1 MSADILHRI
10 DSRLRSITCKYL
22 QPFGGL
28 DVILCGD
35 LRQLPPVRAAEVFK
49 RVKTD
54 DVFNTTEIAWHHLAY
69 FALIKVVRQN
79 NLRFST
85 LLSKIGDGVELDPEE
100 ISLIESRFVP
110 QQEAEASCPG
120 GIRLFYSNKESDYY
134 NTTKAIVAQDNAV
147 PCTAQD
153 TIVGCR
159 SMQEQTEAM
168 RKVETL
174 PKAEIG
180 NLPANIMLC
189 IGKPYMI
196 TLNVDVSDG
205 LVNGSVG
212 TLKFIENDTHGKPL
226 RIWLQF
232 GELGSK
238 LAIGT
243 VAAAKSHHLRKLN
256 RNIQPNWIPIE
267 RRTVTCVI
275 DKKTKVSVRRC
286 QLPVVQ
292 ASAITIHK
300 SQGGTYDEVVY
311 SYAKNHPQKLV
322 YVALSRA
329 TDINGLYL
337 TNVDNDFTFY
347 HGKANPD
354 RKLADEF
361 RRLQSHK
368 LDTITAKCLAMTEQ
382 PHYLLISALNVKQQG
397 VDKIV
402 GQRAEYAP

>member
-1 MSADILHRI
+1 
-10 DSRLRSITCKYL
+10 
-22 QPFGGL
+22 
-28 DVILCGD
+28 
-35 LRQLPPVRAAEVFK
+35 
-49 RVKTD
+49 
-54 DVFNTTEIAWHHLAY
+54 
-69 FALIKVVRQN
+69 
-79 NLRFST
+79 
-85 LLSKIGDGVELDPEE
+85 
-100 ISLIESRFVP
+100 
-110 QQEAEASCPG
+110 
-120 GIRLFYSNKESDYY
+120 
-134 NTTKAIVAQDNAV
+134 
-147 PCTAQD
+147 
-153 TIVGCR
+153 
-159 SMQEQTEAM
+159 
-168 RKVETL
+168 
-174 PKAEIG
+174 
-180 NLPANIMLC
+180 MLC

-243 VAAAKSHHLRKLN
+243 VAAAKSHQLRKLN
-256 RNIQPNWIPIE
+256 RNIQPNWMPIE

-286 QLPVVQ
+286 QLHVVQ

-382 PHYLLISALNVKQQG
+382 PHYLLISALNVRSLAAHAKDVHHDHILRHSSVLCFAETWMDPEEPLEIIDFLYCCGARRDHNRAAG
-397 VDKIV
+397 VAIYLRTGLSAIPVEMFGTSHEVVELCAAKLPNGLLVVAAYFAPTALTKDVVHCLQLALTVHRSTPMLVV
-402 GQRAEYAP
+402 GDFNVDIKTNSNFLTLMRENIPFLSLVTRPTAVTTSRGTCIDLVFENQALVYQVEHISVYFSDHKASFMTVKNC